1 MRPQVSQPAQSPARR
16 TPAAG
21 AERCRR
27 RFLRIFPDGFRD
39 ADYVALERAYKVEA
53 HRDWRLTLPRE
64 RMQAL
69 IGAGEH
75 PEVAQ
80 LATRVEARVK
90 HSMLFSFEKMALR
103 DAIRTNEGA
112 RRFALGLH
120 AFLYGER
127 PLRERFEAWV
137 EAVEGLPRRQTR
149 VLTWPMVTVWGF
161 LAAPREHFFFKPMVT
176 RRAAELYGFD
186 LPYRSRPNWETYAA
200 VLALARQVRHDQRD
214 LGPRDMIDAQS
225 FLWVQGSDEYA

>member
-1 MRPQVSQPAQSPARR
+1 MRPQLAPDRSPARR
-16 TPAAG
+16 PATSG

-27 RFLRIFPDGFRD
+27 RFLRIFPGGFRD
-39 ADYVALERAYKVEA
+39 PDYIALERSYKVEA
-53 HRDWRLTLPRE
+53 HRDWKLTLPRE
-64 RMQAL
+64 RMEAL
-69 IGAGEH
+69 IDAGEH

-103 DAIRTNEGA
+103 DAVRTNEGA
-112 RRFALGLH
+112 RRFAIGLRD
-120 AFLYGER
+120 FLYGEGPSQR
-127 PLRERFEAWV
+127 RFEAWV

-176 RRAAELYGFD
+176 RRAAELYGFV

-200 VLALARQVRHDQRD
+200 VLALAARVRRDQRD